1 MCRTLVLEVS
11 HWHPGTMGLLTG
23 SAILIA
29 ASPQHLIGHNANGLL
44 NHNDC
49 APSTGASSFDTS
61 FGAAADLP
69 CS

>member
-1 MCRTLVLEVS
+1 MALLEQ
-11 HWHPGTMGLLTG
+11 WDYCLG

-29 ASPQHLIGHNANGLL
+29 ASHEHLIDHNAIRLIK
-44 NHNDC
+44 HNDY
-49 APSTGASSFDTS
+49 APSAGASSFDTS